1 MGGSNAGHRIDN
13 KSGALKMVQPKKQPK
28 LKPVLTDEQ
37 RGLLLVV
44 PSLRNNENG

>member
-1 MGGSNAGHRIDN
+1 MGGSSAGHTVN
-13 KSGALKMVQPKKQPK
+13 GALKMVEATQQQQP
-28 LKPVLTDEQ
+28 KPVLTDEQ

>member
-1 MGGSNAGHRIDN
+1 MGANIAGHSVDE
-13 KSGALKMVQPKKQPK
+13 SGALKMIEQKE
-28 LKPVLTDEQ
+28 PVLTDEQ

>member
-1 MGGSNAGHRIDN
+1 MGANIAGHWVDE
-13 KSGALKMVQPKKQPK
+13 SVALKMVQQQQKP
-28 LKPVLTDEQ
+28 KPVLTDEQ